1 MFRCGFWCAV
11 PLRNVSGRDDLAL
24 VCAYLAASP
33 CWGLLWLASL
43 LVPPCTLPLLHK
55 IFPQPPQF
63 IFTIHTSLCC
73 HHPAL
78 GVGVFPPSPP
88 PSHPPPLLR
97 LLCYGCFVWGG
108 FGLAAGL
115 GFPWLG
121 LVALLCLL
129 LPVLLCADL
138 VWCPCVLGVTL
149 VKLILDP
156 LIVAICICTPVAL
169 VQQSL
174 SFLEN
179 PMGC

>member
-1 MFRCGFWCAV
+1 MRACPPGWSWWCSLHISYSLSTHHVAAITLPMV
-11 PLRNVSGRDDLAL
+11 L
-24 VCAYLAASP
+24 VFSLPAPSP
-33 CWGLLWLASL
+33 FTSL
-43 LVPPCTLPLLHK
+43 LRV
-55 IFPQPPQF
+55 
-63 IFTIHTSLCC
+63 LCN
-73 HHPAL
+73 
-78 GVGVFPPSPP
+78 
-88 PSHPPPLLR
+88 
-97 LLCYGCFVWGG
+97 GCFVWGG
-108 FGLAAGL
+108 FGLAAGR

-169 VQQSL
+169 VKQSL